1 MPDSPLSKYRHKL
14 EEGGLIRDPAQEKAL
29 ETLQA
34 LHHELKC
41 HHPPAPAEKAGGWG
55 ARLGFGRKKE
65 RVTHPAPKGLYIYGE
80 VGRGKSMLMDL
91 FHSCLAPGVGRR
103 LHFHEFMREAHAL
116 LHQWRSGG
124 GKGDGAGDPI
134 PRLARTMTEGNRVLC
149 LDEMDIQDI
158 ADAMIMGRLFREI
171 VDLGVVVVTTSNRH
185 PDDLYKHGLQR
196 EKFLPFIALM
206 KDKARVVELASAK
219 DYRLDRMKG
228 MTVYVTPT
236 GEAADAWLD
245 RCMARLAGAE
255 KPAPAVVEV
264 HGRSVPVRA
273 ATTLMGRFTFADLC
287 AQPLGSHDY
296 LAIAERFETVMI
308 SGIPVLGPHNKN
320 EARRFVVLIDAL
332 YDHRTALICS
342 ADAAPE
348 VLYPVG
354 EGAFEFQ
361 RTVSRLMEM
370 QSEEYLEQVHL
381 GQLPGGINEPEGVWE
396 KDAS

>member
-1 MPDSPLSKYRHKL
+1 MPDSPLSKYRRKL

-41 HHPPAPAEKAGGWG
+41 HHPPAPVEKAGSWG
-55 ARLGFGRKKE
+55 ARLGLGRKKE
-65 RVTHPAPKGLYIYGE
+65 RIAHPPPKGLYIYGE

-124 GKGDGAGDPI
+124 GKGAAGVGGDPI

-158 ADAMIMGRLFREI
+158 ADAMIVGRLFREI

-206 KDKARVVELASAK
+206 KEKARVVELASAK

-228 MTVYVTPT
+228 MTVYVIPT
-236 GEAADAWLD
+236 GAEADAWLD
-245 RCMARLAGAE
+245 RCLSRLAGE
-255 KPAPAVVEV
+255 ETPAPAVVEV

-273 ATTLMGRFTFADLC
+273 ATALVGCFTFADLC

-332 YDHRTALICS
+332 YDHRAALICS

-348 VLYPVG
+348 VLYPEG

-370 QSEEYLEQVHL
+370 QSEEYLAQAH
-381 GQLPGGINEPEGVWE
+381 
-396 KDAS
+396 A